1 MCGIWTS
8 ILLWTCSQNNCSVFT
23 ISYCNFQ
30 TMVNTVYCILILMG
44 KLIQAI
50 IFGEL
55 RVSEQQVSTD
65 GIGCREFGD
74 EF

>member
-1 MCGIWTS
+1 
-8 ILLWTCSQNNCSVFT
+8 
-23 ISYCNFQ
+23 
-30 TMVNTVYCILILMG
+30 MVNTVYCILILMG

-65 GIGCREFGD
+65 GIGFREFRD

>member
-1 MCGIWTS
+1 
-8 ILLWTCSQNNCSVFT
+8 
-23 ISYCNFQ
+23 
-30 TMVNTVYCILILMG
+30 MVNTVYCILILMG